1 MMWRRIR
8 MLGAAGAAVAV
19 MAACAGEGAPS
30 SQAAQR
36 PLKVVGQFELHS
48 LDPST
53 SGGFFTRLQVAE
65 TLVDADLRGAL
76 QPGLA
81 TSWEV
86 SPDGLTWRFA
96 LRPDAAF
103 HDGTAVTA
111 VAVADALETART
123 KAGTPLATVPV
134 EAIAADGG
142 EVRVDLAKPFAP
154 LAAVLAHTS
163 TQILAAGS
171 YGPDRAVTKVIGS
184 GPYRVERLEQP
195 ATIEL
200 TAFEQ
205 WQGNKPAIT
214 RVEYQ
219 AAGRSESRALM
230 AESGQADVTFGMDPT
245 SLQRLKQAGTLA
257 IADVTLPRTILL
269 KVNAGHAILG
279 DVRIRRALS
288 MALDREAMATALLR
302 DPEMAATQLFP
313 PSLPEWHQDSIA
325 PLSHDPSGAREL
337 LAEAGWL
344 PGSDGIL
351 EQDGRKFS
359 VTLRTFPDRPELPI
373 IATAIQAKLKDVGIA
388 LDVKV
393 GNSSEI
399 PAGHQD
405 GSLEL
410 GLYARNYA
418 LVPDALVTLADDFGP
433 DGADYGA
440 MGWNNT
446 TLAST
451 LNTMTGTAD
460 ADVLKNG
467 RHQVT
472 DILQSELPVIPVAWY
487 RQSAVVSPRVEGLAL
502 DPLERSW
509 RLADLAWA
517 K

>member
-1 MMWRRIR
+1 
-8 MLGAAGAAVAV
+8 LGAAAAVGALL
-19 MAACAGEGAPS
+19 AGCAGEGTAGHQAP
-30 SQAAQR
+30 QR

-65 TLVDADLRGAL
+65 TLVDADLNGAL

-81 TSWEV
+81 TSWET
-86 SPDGLTWRFA
+86 SPDGLTWHFP
-96 LRPDAAF
+96 LRPGAVF

-111 VAVADALETART
+111 TAVADALMTAQT
-123 KAGTPLATVPV
+123 KAGTPLAAVPV
-134 EAIAADGG
+134 SAISADGAN
-142 EVRVDLAKPFAP
+142 VRVDLAKPFAP

-163 TQILAAGS
+163 TQILAPSS
-171 YGPDRAVTKVIGS
+171 YGPDRNVTNVVGS
-184 GPYRVERLEQP
+184 GPYRVKRLEQP

-205 WQGNKPAIT
+205 WQGTKPAIID
-214 RVEYQ
+214 VDYQ

-245 SLQRLKQAGTLA
+245 SLQRLKQSGTLE
-257 IADVTLPRTILL
+257 IASVTLPRTILL
-269 KVNAGHAILG
+269 KVNAGHAVLG
-279 DVRIRRALS
+279 DVRVRQALS
-288 MALDREAMATALLR
+288 MALDRDSMATALLR

-313 PSLPEWHQDSIA
+313 PSLPEWHQDTIP
-325 PLSHDPSGAREL
+325 PLVHDPSGAREL
-337 LAEAGWL
+337 LAEAGWR

-351 EQDGRKFS
+351 ERDGRQFS

-373 IATAIQAKLKDVGIA
+373 IATAIQAKLKELGIT

-418 LVPDALVTLADDFGP
+418 LVPDALVTLSDDFGP
-433 DGADYGA
+433 DGADYGS
-440 MGWNNT
+440 MGWNST
-446 TLAST
+446 ELTSALDTMAS
-451 LNTMTGTAD
+451 TAD
-460 ADVLKNG
+460 ADVLHTG
-467 RHQVT
+467 RQQVT
-472 DILQSELPVIPVAWY
+472 DILQRELPVIPVAWY
-487 RQSAVVSPRVEGLAL
+487 RQSAVVSPRVQGFVL

-509 RLADLAWA
+509 RLTDLSWA
-517 K
+517 S